1 MLQPLSPIQPQT
13 NRMLSRRNQF
23 TEEFPRMTSVPI
35 LQPGT
40 LFVVATPIGNLADLS
55 ERARQVLAA
64 VDLIACEDTR
74 HTQKLLQHLGLKK
87 PLLSVHDHN
96 ERDRIDQVAE
106 QLQNGRTMALV
117 SDAGTPLISDP
128 GYPLV
133 QALREKQLRVTPVPG
148 VSALITALS
157 AAGLPTDRFAF
168 EGFLP
173 HKSGAKKERLEG
185 LQQDT
190 ATLVFYESKHRI
202 LDTLQ
207 LMAEIFGEQRE
218 ACVARELTKTF
229 ESFYHGTL
237 PQIIEQL
244 NANSD
249 QQKGEFVVMVSGN
262 KDPKSAAAVNSDKLF
277 RLLLAELPPKK
288 AAAILAEV
296 SGENKKALYQKAL
309 EIQGKT

>member
-1 MLQPLSPIQPQT
+1 M
-13 NRMLSRRNQF
+13 
-23 TEEFPRMTSVPI
+23 
-35 LQPGT
+35 QPGT
-40 LFVVATPIGNLADLS
+40 LYVVATPIGNLADLS

-64 VDLIACEDTR
+64 VDVIACEDTR

-96 ERDRIDQVAE
+96 ERDRIEQVAE
-106 QLQNGRTMALV
+106 HLAQGKTMALV

-133 QALREKQLRVTPVPG
+133 QGLRQKQLTVTPIPG

-157 AAGLPTDRFAF
+157 AAGLPTDRFTF

-173 HKSGAKKERLEG
+173 HKAGGKKDRLEA
-185 LQQDT
+185 LQQQS
-190 ATLVFYESKHRI
+190 ATMVFYESKHRI
-202 LDTLQ
+202 LDTLKV
-207 LMAEIFGEQRE
+207 MADIFGDQRE

-237 PQIIEQL
+237 MQISDQL
-244 NANSD
+244 LADNN

-262 KDPKSAAAVNSDKLF
+262 SNPQAASAIDIDKLF

-288 AAAILAEV
+288 AAAIVAEV
-296 SGENKKALYQKAL
+296 SGENKKSLYQKAL